1 MRPHGFTLAELIVTV
16 LILSI
21 LAVVVIPRL
30 DRHDYDTLRFYDQ
43 SLAAVRYA
51 QKVAIAQRAEVFV
64 SAAPAA
70 LTVCFDAGCGAP
82 VIDPAT
88 GAALMVTAPGG
99 VTLSMS
105 QPVFSFTGL
114 GSTSGVAAPVVVTVS
129 GSPVRSFTVEQE
141 TGYVHP

>member
-1 MRPHGFTLAELIVTV
+1 MRQTGFTLAELIVTV

-30 DRHDYDTLRFYDQ
+30 DRSDYDTLRFYDQ

-64 SAAPAA
+64 SAAPAS
-70 LTVCFDAGCGAP
+70 LSVCFNAGCGAP
-82 VIDPAT
+82 VIDPST
-88 GAALMVTAPGG
+88 GAALVVTAPSG

-105 QPVFSFTGL
+105 QPSFSFTGL
-114 GSTSGVAAPVVVTVS
+114 GSTSGVAAAVVVTVS
-129 GSPVRSFTVEQE
+129 GTPVRTFTVEQE